1 LSDKGHQAPIAG
13 DGFRSDILRRSEWIS
28 MSRRILIVDD
38 DREIANLID
47 IYLKNEGFDTTQ
59 AYDGAEALEEL
70 ARREYHLIVLDVMMP
85 KLDGMEVCRKVRE
98 VGAIPILM
106 VSAKAED
113 MDKILGLMTGAD
125 DYVVKPFN
133 PLELVVRVK
142 SLLRRAY
149 QYAHPVASAAEE
161 EGLLKLGE
169 LRINRATHSVEVDGR
184 PVHLTSTEFGI
195 LYLLASNPGRVF
207 SAEDIF
213 QQVWKEKYFESN
225 NTVMVHISKLRD
237 KLEHELGRKL
247 ITTVW
252 GVGYKIEL

>member
-1 LSDKGHQAPIAG
+1 
-13 DGFRSDILRRSEWIS
+13 
-28 MSRRILIVDD
+28 MSKSILIVDD

-47 IYLKNEGFDTTQ
+47 IYLRNEGFDTAQ
-59 AYDGAEALEEL
+59 AHDGEEALSL
-70 ARREYHLIVLDVMMP
+70 LSDKTFHLLVLDVMMP
-85 KLDGMEVCRKVRE
+85 RMDGMEVCRRVRE
-98 VGAIPILM
+98 TASIPILM

-142 SLLRRAY
+142 TLLRRAY
-149 QYAHPVASAAEE
+149 QYGHQSATSGEE
-161 EGLLKLGE
+161 DGIIKVNELTINKL
-169 LRINRATHSVEVDGR
+169 THSAEVDGR
-184 PVHLTSTEFGI
+184 SIHLTSTEFGI

-207 SAEDIF
+207 SAEEIF

-237 KLEHELGRKL
+237 KLEQEMGRKL
-247 ITTVW
+247 VTTVW
-252 GVGYKIEL
+252 GVGYKIEI

>member
-1 LSDKGHQAPIAG
+1 
-13 DGFRSDILRRSEWIS
+13 
-28 MSRRILIVDD
+28 MSKSILIVDD

-47 IYLKNEGFDTTQ
+47 IYLRNEGFETSQ
-59 AYDGAEALEEL
+59 AHDGEEAMDKI
-70 ARREYHLIVLDVMMP
+70 AQQSFHLVVLDVMMP
-85 KLDGMEVCRKVRE
+85 KMDGLEACRRIRE
-98 VGAIPILM
+98 TASIPILM

-142 SLLRRAY
+142 TLLRRAY
-149 QYAHPVASAAEE
+149 QYGQQATATPEE
-161 EGLLKLGE
+161 EGLLKINE
-169 LRINRATHSVEVDGR
+169 LAINKATHSAEVEGR

-237 KLEHELGRKL
+237 KLEQEMGRKL

-252 GVGYKIEL
+252 GVGYKIEA

>member
-1 LSDKGHQAPIAG
+1 MAKK
-13 DGFRSDILRRSEWIS
+13 
-28 MSRRILIVDD
+28 ILIVDD

-47 IYLKNEGFDTTQ
+47 IYLRNEGFETAQ
-59 AYDGAEALEEL
+59 AHDGEGALELLSLQEF
-70 ARREYHLIVLDVMMP
+70 HLLVLDIMMP
-85 KLDGMEVCRKVRE
+85 KMDGMEVCRRVRE
-98 VGAIPILM
+98 TGSIPILM

-142 SLLRRAY
+142 TLLRRAY
-149 QYAHPVASAAEE
+149 QYGQQAPIAQDED
-161 EGLLKLGE
+161 GLLKINE
-169 LRINRATHSVEVDGR
+169 LTVNKSTHSAEVDGR

-237 KLEHELGRKL
+237 KLEHEMGRKL
-247 ITTVW
+247 IVTVW
-252 GVGYKIEL
+252 GVGYKIET